1 MTGGVTGGATAGG
14 PPLARLFA
22 IAYRQLIDGLHERL
36 RELGWTDVREAF
48 GFVLLAA
55 RDQPTSITELAALM
69 GVTKQAA
76 SKLVDVMAGCGYVSR
91 GADPHDGRQ
100 RPVALTGRGR
110 DLLAAVEQIYAELE
124 GRWAEVIG
132 AGQVDGM
139 RRDLLRMLSSD
150 RLGDGIGAGRL
161 PPVRPPS

>member
-1 MTGGVTGGATAGG
+1 MPAEGG

-55 RDQPTSITELAALM
+55 RERPTSITELSALL

-91 GADPHDGRQ
+91 GADPQDGRQ
-100 RPVALTGRGR
+100 RPVALTGRGQE
-110 DLLAAVEQIYAELE
+110 LLAAVEQVYAELE
-124 GRWAEVIG
+124 CRWAEVIG
-132 AGQVDGM
+132 AAQVESM
-139 RRDLLRMLSSD
+139 RRDLLQMLS
-150 RLGDGIGAGRL
+150 GDGDGSL

>member
-1 MTGGVTGGATAGG
+1 VGAVAE

-22 IAYRQLIDGLHERL
+22 IAYRQLIDGLHDRL
-36 RELGWTDVREAF
+36 RELGWTDVRPAF

-55 RDQPTSITELAALM
+55 RDQPTSITELSALM
-69 GVTKQAA
+69 GITKQAA

-91 GADPHDGRQ
+91 GADPADGRQ
-100 RPVALTGRGR
+100 RPVDLTGRGLE
-110 DLLAAVEQIYAELE
+110 LLAAVEQIYAELE

-132 AGQVDGM
+132 ASQVDGM
-139 RRDLLRMLSSD
+139 RRDLLRVLS
-150 RLGDGIGAGRL
+150 GDGDGDGRL